1 MLLSLSLILSTA
13 LLFSG
18 LLNRIKLPGLIGMII
33 AGMLLGPHGFNV
45 IDSSL
50 LNISSEL
57 RQIALIV
64 ILLRAGLALDI
75 EDLRKIGRPA
85 FLLSF
90 VPASFEIIAITFFAP
105 KLLGLSLV
113 DSALLGSIIAA
124 VSPAV
129 VVPRMLNLINNPAT
143 NHNRIPQ
150 LIMAGAS
157 VDDVYVI
164 VLFSSFLALSLGQD
178 VNLMTFIRLPI
189 GLILGIITGVL
200 SSVLL
205 VYFFKKFHI
214 RDTVKFLI
222 LLSVSFV
229 LVNIESRYSTIIPF
243 SGYIAILSMGIS
255 LLQRYPVMSHRL
267 SIKFN
272 KAWVAS
278 EILLFVLVGA
288 IVDLSHLQYIGITA
302 ILLLFLGLILRSL
315 GVFISLSKSGLNLK
329 EKIYSMISYLPKAT
343 VQAAIGA
350 IPLSVGLESGNT
362 ILAMAVLAIL
372 ITAPLGAIGMDK
384 LQSFITKKAA

>member
-1 MLLSLSLILSTA
+1 MLLSLALVLSTA

-18 LLNRIKLPGLIGMII
+18 VFNRLKLPGLIGMMC
-33 AGMLLGPHGFNV
+33 AGMLLGPHGFNL
-45 IDSSL
+45 IDASL

-64 ILLRAGLALDI
+64 ILLRAGLALDL
-75 EDLRKIGRPA
+75 EDLKKIGRPA

-90 VPASFEIIAITFFAP
+90 VPASFEIIAITLLGP
-105 KLLGLSLV
+105 KFLGLSII

-129 VVPRMLNLINNPAT
+129 VVPRMLNLMQNEKA
-143 NHNRIPQ
+143 NHKRIPQ

-157 VDDVYVI
+157 VDDVFVI
-164 VLFSSFLALSLGQD
+164 VLFTSFLALAQGQE
-178 VNLMTFIRLPI
+178 VNAFTFVRLPI
-189 GLILGIITGVL
+189 GLVIGILTGIIF
-200 SSVLL
+200 SILL
-205 VYFFKKFHI
+205 VLFFKKFHI

-222 LLSVSFV
+222 ILSASFI
-229 LVNIESRYSTIIPF
+229 LVNIESYYGKIIPF
-243 SGYIAILSMGIS
+243 SGYIAILAMGIS
-255 LLQRYPVMSHRL
+255 LLEKYPIMSHRL
-267 SIKFN
+267 SHKFN
-272 KAWVAS
+272 KAWVAA

-288 IVDLSHLQYIGITA
+288 IVDLKHLQFIGLSA
-302 ILLLFLGLILRSL
+302 LILLTLGLIFRSI
-315 GVFISLSKSGLNLK
+315 GVLVSITKNGFNPK
-329 EKIYSMISYLPKAT
+329 EKIFSTIAYIPKAT

-372 ITAPLGAIGMDK
+372 VTAPLGAIGMDK
-384 LQSFITKKAA
+384 LRSFIEK